1 MIDSKAGFDLGIR
14 WQFPD
19 AKRYAFVFFALCI
32 ALILIYGNS
41 FNNAFQFD
49 DTPNILENPN
59 VQPESLSWDELQ
71 KSFYGINQGHGK
83 IKRPLS
89 YLTLAVNYYFSGENV
104 FSYHVVNFAIHLITS
119 VFFFLLVYNILQLP
133 LLKQRYAKSAYAI
146 ALLAV
151 FFWATHPIQLTA
163 VTYIVQ
169 RMAALAGMFYVMAM
183 YFYLKAR
190 TNARRLRQIIF
201 FSLCV
206 MAALLAFASK
216 ENAAMLPVVLFL
228 FDLVLIQGVSRENLK
243 SAARFAVVPVL
254 IFVLVAIFYV
264 DFSSFLSGYESRPFT
279 LFQRLMTEPRV
290 LMLYV
295 SLLVYPVSSRLM
307 LIHDIPLSQSLLDPW
322 TTAASILLILAAA
335 GAALYYSKKWP
346 LLAFCVIFFFIN
358 HVIESSIIPLELVYE
373 HRNYIPSMFFFVAV
387 AIVMVSVLDYFSY
400 RPAIQLFMAFGFCF
414 LLAAQAHTTYERNK
428 IWQHEILLWS
438 DNASKAPDL
447 SRVHTNLGK
456 AYSDAGFSGEAVKHF
471 RKALNA
477 NRVMREKGRA
487 VLLHNAGLAS
497 HHEGDDEVALRYF
510 QKALQVN
517 PGKEETLALLCQLYL
532 EKGMLKKA
540 YQEMKGRIRKLS
552 EVRSV
557 ELLKTYATVLYH
569 SGHIDQAIDVAGRA
583 LQTDSDY
590 SAVFPVLAQ
599 SFRAE
604 GRGAMAERYWRRYLE
619 KHPNSAEAHLA
630 LIELYSALDGNKVK
644 LGDMVENVFCL
655 SRGENI
661 CSIINSEYSGENLLT
676 VYKPDV
682 DAIRAAIHAAIS
694 ERTDNFLRCN
704 TTE

>member
-1 MIDSKAGFDLGIR
+1 MIDSKTGFDLGIR

-19 AKRYAFVFFALCI
+19 AKRYAFVFFALFI
-32 ALILIYGNS
+32 ALLVIYGNS

-59 VQPESLSWDELQ
+59 VQPDSLSWDELK

-104 FSYHVVNFAIHLITS
+104 FSYHAVNFAIHLVAS
-119 VFFFLLVYNILQLP
+119 VFLFLLVYNTLQLP
-133 LLKQRYAKSAYAI
+133 LLKPRYAKSAYAI

-190 TNARRLRQIIF
+190 TTPRRQRQIIF
-201 FSLCV
+201 FSLCGITV
-206 MAALLAFASK
+206 LLGFASK
-216 ENAAMLPVVLFL
+216 ENAAMLPIVLFL
-228 FDLVLIQGVSRENLK
+228 FDLFLIQGVSRENLK
-243 SAARFAVVPVL
+243 KAAWFAAVPGL
-254 IFVLVAIFYV
+254 IFALVAIFYV
-264 DFSSFLSGYESRPFT
+264 DFSTLLSGYENRPFT

-290 LMLYV
+290 LMMYV

-322 TTAASILLILAAA
+322 TTAASIVLILAAA
-335 GAALYYSKKWP
+335 GTALYYSKKWP

-358 HVIESSIIPLELVYE
+358 YVIESSIIPLELVYE

-400 RPAIQLFMAFGFCF
+400 RTSIQLIMAFGFCF
-414 LLAAQAHTTYERNK
+414 LLAAQAHTIYERNK

-456 AYSDAGFSGEAVKHF
+456 AYSDAGFSDEAVKHF
-471 RKALNA
+471 RKALSV
-477 NRVMREKGRA
+477 NRVMREKGLA
-487 VLLHNAGLAS
+487 VLMHNAGLAS
-497 HHEGDDEVALRYF
+497 HYEGDDEAALRYLK
-510 QKALQVN
+510 KALNIN
-517 PGKEETLALLCQLYL
+517 PGREETLALLCQCYL
-532 EKGMLKKA
+532 EMGMLEKA
-540 YQEMKGRIRKLS
+540 YVEIVGRIKNLS

-557 ELLKTYATVLYH
+557 KLLKTYALVMYH
-569 SGHIDQAIDVAGRA
+569 SGRTNKAIELAGMA
-583 LQTDSDY
+583 LKSTPGNSD
-590 SAVFPVLAQ
+590 ALAIMAQ
-599 SFRAE
+599 SFE
-604 GRGAMAERYWRRYLE
+604 SLGKFGKSHWYWQKYIE
-619 KHPNSAEAHLA
+619 KHPDSLKPYFA
-630 LIELYSALDGNKVK
+630 LIELCVRENNKEK
-644 LGDMVENVFCL
+644 LVEIVENLVCI
-655 SRGENI
+655 SRGKDLCKVE
-661 CSIINSEYSGENLLT
+661 SRYDKKKLLT
-676 VYKPDV
+676 VYRPDISL
-682 DAIRAAIHAAIS
+682 IRKAIS
-694 ERTDNFLRCN
+694 RVLVEKSHKFFNCRI
-704 TTE
+704 E